1 MYLQVLNLLVSL
13 LRESKMFFWPFSH
26 DLICQE
32 SDKKWKEKEG
42 GRHAATG
49 QRSDSNTGPLRSR
62 PSVLYYLS
70 YQAPWQKPNL

>member
-32 SDKKWKEKEG
+32 SDKKWKDMQQQDKG
-42 GRHAATG
+42 LIQTQGRCG
-49 QRSDSNTGPLRSR
+49 QDPLYSTT
-62 PSVLYYLS
+62 
-70 YQAPWQKPNL
+70 